1 MNADLANSADLADLH
16 VETSPVGP
24 VVRPARASGAVVLYV
39 HGDWFPPIPRTSP
52 IPPFPSA
59 AARLARES
67 RATVVCCDYG
77 PSFPGSLEDVRAG
90 FDYCERRGPTVVA
103 GERLGAGLAAAL
115 LLRLRDEGA
124 APPYCGVLSSALLD
138 LTLEAPS
145 LSLNAAANP
154 AFDVG
159 SLGRR
164 VRRYAAG
171 AAPTNPLLSP
181 LYGNLHG
188 LPPIQLLV
196 AGNDP
201 LLDDSL
207 ALASRAARSGVT
219 VDLRVRPVGADP
231 DDASVAAMAGFIR
244 THTGADPSRADS
256 TSRMISG

>member
-1 MNADLANSADLADLH
+1 MAAELYAG
-16 VETSPVGP
+16 TSPVGP
-24 VVRPARASGAVVLYV
+24 VVRPEQPTETIVLYV
-39 HGDWFPPIPRTSP
+39 HSDWLLPKSSSP
-52 IPPFPSA
+52 IPATAS
-59 AARLARES
+59 RLARES
-67 RATVVCCDYG
+67 RATVVCCGYS
-77 PSFPGSLEDVRAG
+77 PSFPGSLQDVRAG
-90 FDYCERRGPTVVA
+90 FDYCESRGRTVVA

-124 APPYCGVLSSALLD
+124 TPPYCGVLSSALFD

-145 LSLNAAANP
+145 LSLNAATDP
-154 AFDVG
+154 MFDLAG
-159 SLGRR
+159 LARR

-207 ALASRAARSGVT
+207 AFAGRAARSGVT
-219 VDLRVRPVGADP
+219 VDLRVRPVGAGP
-231 DDASVAAMAGFIR
+231 DDEAVAAMAGFIQA
-244 THTGADPSRADS
+244 HTGADPIRTDS

>member
-1 MNADLANSADLADLH
+1 MTVDLRIEN
-16 VETSPVGP
+16 SPVGP
-24 VVRPARASGAVVLYV
+24 VVRPAQSSETEIFVLYI
-39 HGDWFPPIPRTSP
+39 HGDWLAPSSSSKIPATAS
-52 IPPFPSA
+52 
-59 AARLARES
+59 RLARDS
-67 RATVVCCDYG
+67 GATVVCCGYR

-90 FDYCERRGPTVVA
+90 VEYCEGRGRTVVA

-115 LLRLRDEGA
+115 LLHLRDEGA
-124 APPYCGVLSSALLD
+124 TPPCCGVLSSALFD

-145 LSLNAAANP
+145 LSLNAAAHP
-154 AFDVG
+154 AFDIDD
-159 SLGRR
+159 LARR

-188 LPPIQLLV
+188 LPPIQLLA

-207 ALASRAARSGVT
+207 AFAARAARSGVT
-219 VDLRVRPVGADP
+219 VDLRVRPVGPSP
-231 DDASVAAMAGFIR
+231 DGEAIAAMTGFIGA
-244 THTGADPSRADS
+244 HTGVGPSSTAN

>member
-1 MNADLANSADLADLH
+1 VAGDDLYI
-16 VETSPVGP
+16 ETSPVGP
-24 VVRPARASGAVVLYV
+24 VVRTAQPAETVVLYLRD
-39 HGDWFPPIPRTSP
+39 DWFLPKSSSP
-52 IPPFPSA
+52 IPGTA
-59 AARLARES
+59 AQLARDS
-67 RATVVCCDYG
+67 RATVVCCGYR
-77 PSFPGSLEDVRAG
+77 PSFPGALEDVRAG
-90 FDYCERRGPTVVA
+90 FDYCESLGRTVVA

-115 LLRLRDEGA
+115 LLCLRDEDA
-124 APPYCGVLSSALLD
+124 APPHCAVLSSALFD

-154 AFDVG
+154 GFDLVG
-159 SLGRR
+159 LGRQ

-188 LPPIQLLV
+188 LPPIQLLA

-207 ALASRAARSGVT
+207 GFAARAARSGVT
-219 VDLRVRPVGADP
+219 VDLRVRPVGAVP
-231 DDASVAAMAGFIR
+231 DAGAVAAMTGFIR
-244 THTGADPSRADS
+244 THTGVDPSRTDS

>member
-1 MNADLANSADLADLH
+1 MGDELF

-24 VVRPARASGAVVLYV
+24 VVRPAQPSETVVLYIRS
-39 HGDWFPPIPRTSP
+39 DWLLPKSTSP
-52 IPPFPSA
+52 IPATA
-59 AARLARES
+59 AQLARDS
-67 RATVVCCDYG
+67 NATVVCCGYR

-90 FDYCERRGPTVVA
+90 FDYCESRGRTVVA

-115 LLRLRDEGA
+115 LLCLRDEGA
-124 APPYCGVLSSALLD
+124 TPPHCGVLSSALFD

-154 AFDVG
+154 EFDIV

-188 LPPIQLLV
+188 LPPIQLLA

-207 ALASRAARSGVT
+207 GFAARAARSGVT
-219 VDLRVRPVGADP
+219 VDLRVRQVGAVP
-231 DDASVAAMAGFIR
+231 DAEAVAAMTGFIR
-244 THTGADPSRADS
+244 SHTTGLDPSRTEN

>member
-1 MNADLANSADLADLH
+1 MSADLY
-16 VETSPVGP
+16 VETGPVGP
-24 VVRPARASGAVVLYV
+24 VVRPEQPTETVVLYV
-39 HGDWFPPIPRTSP
+39 HSDWLLPKSSSP
-52 IPPFPSA
+52 IPSTA
-59 AARLARES
+59 SRLARDA
-67 RATVVCCDYG
+67 RATVVCCGYR

-90 FDYCERRGPTVVA
+90 FDYCESRGRTVVA

-124 APPYCGVLSSALLD
+124 TPPCCGVLSSGLFD

-154 AFDVG
+154 AFDLT
-159 SLGRR
+159 SLARR
-164 VRRYAAG
+164 VRRYAVG

-188 LPPIQLLV
+188 LPPIQLLA

-207 ALASRAARSGVT
+207 AFAARAARSGVT
-219 VDLRVRPVGADP
+219 VDLRVRPVGAGP
-231 DDASVAAMAGFIR
+231 DDAAVAAMAGFIR
-244 THTGADPSRADS
+244 THTGLDPSRTEN

>member
-1 MNADLANSADLADLH
+1 MAADLH
-16 VETSPVGP
+16 IETSLVGP
-24 VVRPARASGAVVLYV
+24 VLRPAQSSETVVLYV
-39 HGDWFPPIPRTSP
+39 YSDWLLPKSSSP
-52 IPPFPSA
+52 IPATAS
-59 AARLARES
+59 RLARES
-67 RATVVCCDYG
+67 RATVVCCGYS
-77 PSFPGSLEDVRAG
+77 PSFPRSLEDVRAG
-90 FDYCERRGPTVVA
+90 FDYCEGRGRTVVA

-115 LLRLRDEGA
+115 LLHLRDEGA
-124 APPYCGVLSSALLD
+124 TPPYCGVLSSALFD

-154 AFDVG
+154 TFDLE
-159 SLGRR
+159 SLTRR

-188 LPPIQLLV
+188 LPPIQLLA

-207 ALASRAARSGVT
+207 AFAGRAARSGVT
-219 VDLRVRPVGADP
+219 VDLRVRPVGASP
-231 DDASVAAMAGFIR
+231 DDGAIAAMAGFVR
-244 THTGADPSRADS
+244 AHTGADPSRTDS

>member
-1 MNADLANSADLADLH
+1 MTADLY

-24 VVRPARASGAVVLYV
+24 IVRPRQATETVVLYV
-39 HGDWFPPIPRTSP
+39 HSDWLLPKSSSP
-52 IPPFPSA
+52 IPSTA
-59 AARLARES
+59 SQLARDAQ
-67 RATVVCCDYG
+67 ATVVCCGYR
-77 PSFPGSLEDVRAG
+77 PSFPGSLEDVRAA
-90 FDYCERRGPTVVA
+90 FEYCESRGRTVVA

-115 LLRLRDEGA
+115 LLRLRDEDA
-124 APPYCGVLSSALLD
+124 APPYCGVLSSALFD

-145 LSLNAAANP
+145 LSLNAATDP
-154 AFDVG
+154 KFDLAG
-159 SLGRR
+159 LARR

-207 ALASRAARSGVT
+207 AFASRAARSGVA
-219 VDLRVRPVGADP
+219 VDLRVRPVGAGP
-231 DDASVAAMAGFIR
+231 DETAIAAMAGFIR
-244 THTGADPSRADS
+244 AHTGAEPSRTDS